1 MRKNK
6 MVAKKKTML
15 KTSSKGFTFIEIV
28 VVIGIIGMISLIF
41 YPDVRRSMEV
51 RKLENEAR
59 NVVTTMQRAKFQAV
73 KTKLNHRVGF
83 VNDNNQ
89 WFFFIEREVTPD
101 NWSLLPGFVRKPIS
115 PEFNVIVDFAD
126 STGIPDKAV
135 VFSPLGFVLNYDN
148 NHHSL
153 SLQSLKLYKYG
164 QPDLR
169 IIDVYAGGS
178 IQYLKSE
185 SQ

>member
-1 MRKNK
+1 MSAKNK
-6 MVAKKKTML
+6 KMPKVRPN
-15 KTSSKGFTFIEIV
+15 GFTFIEIV
-28 VVIGIIGMISLIF
+28 VVIGIIGMISLLF
-41 YPDVRRSMEV
+41 YPDVRRSIEV

-59 NVVTTMQRAKFQAV
+59 DVLTTMQRAKFQAV

-83 VNDNNQ
+83 VNNNNQ

-101 NWSLLPGFVRKPIS
+101 NWSLFPGFVRKPIS
-115 PEFNVIVDFAD
+115 SEFNVVVDFPD
-126 STGIPDKAV
+126 STGVPDKAV

-153 SLQSLKLYKYG
+153 SLQSLKLDRYD

-169 IIDVYAGGS
+169 IINVYAGGS
-178 IQYLKSE
+178 IQYLESE

>member
-1 MRKNK
+1 MTAKNK
-6 MVAKKKTML
+6 KAFKT
-15 KTSSKGFTFIEIV
+15 KPRGFTFIEIV
-28 VVIGIIGMISLIF
+28 VVIGIIGMISLLF
-41 YPDVRRSMEV
+41 YPDVRRSIEV

-59 NVVTTMQRAKFQAV
+59 DVLTTMQRAKFQAV

-89 WFFFIEREVTPD
+89 WFFFIEREETPD

-115 PEFNVIVDFAD
+115 SEFNVVVDFPD
-126 STGIPDKAV
+126 STGVPDKAV

-153 SLQSLKLYKYG
+153 SLQSLKLNRYG

-169 IIDVYAGGS
+169 IINVYAGGS

-185 SQ
+185 SE